1 MTINKFFGEYR
12 WLSNFHVVDVE
23 FEGRV
28 YPSTEHAYQAAKSDN
43 EEIREMFS
51 KIETPGKAK
60 MASLALICPPGW
72 HESRKFEVMEQV
84 LREKFLKNEVLKK
97 KLLDTGSQDLIEGNT
112 WHDNCW
118 GTCTCPKCG
127 NSGQN
132 NLGKILMKIRKEA
145 KTKTMAHT
153 TKEWWTNT
161 KSNPEKLAN
170 WLQRQYVG
178 ELAAVNLLSEVL
190 LKFGGQASTEEWD
203 IVYRVMGQEA
213 LHAHWMRDVC
223 VDRKISLKNN
233 ASSQERYWKEV
244 LPNITSFHEAMDA
257 AFHAEHM
264 RLERIREIAADKDP
278 EISDLVKVFAKIL
291 PHEEWHEEVFGGMRQ
306 TAAGSTTRYHKKGL
320 EALNLVLSD

>member
-1 MTINKFFGEYR
+1 MKAMI
-12 WLSNFHVVDVE
+12 
-23 FEGRV
+23 
-28 YPSTEHAYQAAKSDN
+28 YQAIGPIKTT
-43 EEIREMFS
+43 EGI
-51 KIETPGKAK
+51 K
-60 MASLALICPPGW
+60 M
-72 HESRKFEVMEQV
+72 
-84 LREKFLKNEVLKK
+84 
-97 KLLDTGSQDLIEGNT
+97 T
-112 WHDNCW
+112 
-118 GTCTCPKCG
+118 
-127 NSGQN
+127 
-132 NLGKILMKIRKEA
+132 
-145 KTKTMAHT
+145 HT

-190 LKFGGQASTEEWD
+190 LRFGGQASTEEWD

-233 ASSQERYWKEV
+233 ASAQERYWKEV

-278 EISDLVKVFAKIL
+278 EISDLSKVFAKIL
-291 PHEEWHEEVFGGMRQ
+291 PHEEWHEEVFGAMRHA
-306 TAAGSTTRYHKKGL
+306 AAGSTTRYHKKGL